1 MLDIS
6 RDVIFL
12 VFILGMGLF
21 ALVYSM
27 LTATWGQRSVLLW
40 MLIPLGGGIGL
51 GLAKGESVDVLL
63 FSLGGALA
71 MMAVLMAFP
80 SGKRKELYRRQAA
93 GEKVDWKEAEPPTW
107 AVWVFICA
115 VLIWIAFSFIA
126 TGG

>member
-6 RDVIFL
+6 RHVIFL
-12 VFILGMGLF
+12 VFILGIGSF
-21 ALVYSM
+21 ALVHGM

-40 MLIPLGGGIGL
+40 MLIPLGGGTGL

-63 FSLGGALA
+63 LSLGGALA

-80 SGKRKELYRRQAA
+80 SGRRKELYRRQAA

-107 AVWVFICA
+107 AIWVFICA
-115 VLIWIAFSFIA
+115 VLLWTAFSFIA